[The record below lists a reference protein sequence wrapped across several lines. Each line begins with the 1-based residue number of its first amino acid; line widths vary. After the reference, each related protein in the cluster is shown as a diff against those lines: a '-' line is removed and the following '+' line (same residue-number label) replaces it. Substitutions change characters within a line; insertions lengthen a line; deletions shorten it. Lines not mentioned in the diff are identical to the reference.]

1 MVVLGVLGVRLQNLN
16 QILEWDGPNMQF
28 TNIPEDAK
36 IQAIKEDGYKIVDGH
51 PTFDKK
57 MSDPVNA
64 REMAQEMIKHTYQ
77 NGWKL
82 PSMP

>member
-1 MVVLGVLGVRLQNLN
+1 
-16 QILEWDGPNMQF
+16 
-28 TNIPEDAK
+28 
-36 IQAIKEDGYKIVDGH
+36 
-51 PTFDKK
+51 